1 MKDVFSLFTSDLV
14 SLSYS
19 NDLREFGTT
28 KTWYLRVLAKA
39 YKDVDIQFLPNN
51 IIQELNQKSDSS

>member
-1 MKDVFSLFTSDLV
+1 MPFLPSEAEETKLLINQENERCLSFSLFTSDLV

-28 KTWYLRVLAKA
+28 KT
-39 YKDVDIQFLPNN
+39 
-51 IIQELNQKSDSS
+51 